1 MTRQEQLEIINR
13 MLEKDPSLPME
24 RDEIRVA
31 LSIAKA
37 QKKLIEIMREKQRHQ
52 KNLQAQSDM
61 GKMIREEEAKTL
73 RELLE
78 SCKRVLQNLLSNE

>member
-1 MTRQEQLEIINR
+1 MEIINR

-37 QKKLIEIMREKQRHQ
+37 QKKLIELMREKQRHQ

-78 SCKRVLQNLLSNE
+78 SHKRYLQNLLSNE